1 MKKFIAKLALALL
14 PAALYLAVFVAFE
27 PNNYFGLRG
36 VTSGN
41 APIARLRAYQLDP
54 QPNLL
59 LGDSR
64 MAHFD
69 MALVDEVSGASLSL
83 IHSSRQA
90 GQGAAQFFDPVHR
103 ALTSSGIGAKRMLCP
118 SPWMR

>member
-41 APIARLRAYQLDP
+41 APSPGLRAYQLDP

-69 MALVDEVSGASLSL
+69 MALVDEVVRARPGPTSPMGAPAW
-83 IHSSRQA
+83 R
-90 GQGAAQFFDPVHR
+90 R
-103 ALTSSGIGAKRMLCP
+103 ASTSSIICTKPRRRSSGWCWD
-118 SPWMR
+118 SPFTP